1 MEEKSILIN
10 GLDINYKTTERGE
23 PPLDFAGIKVFPD
36 KFKERGTVLILHGWG
51 GSSDS
56 WLKVQSILTRNGFKV
71 IVPDFPG
78 FGKSLTP
85 PSPWGI
91 KNYTDFI
98 LKFIEGTNLE
108 KSRGELAE
116 PFFLLGHS
124 FGGRISVR
132 LAAEHPEKIKGLIL
146 CDAGGIKPKMSLK
159 TILIYWLAR
168 LGNLIF
174 TPKHLARFK
183 DGARSVFYAFLRNKD
198 YVKAKGTMKETI
210 AKVLEEDLLPELPK
224 IKTKTL
230 IVWGEADKMVPLRY
244 GRIFNEKIADSELK
258 IIPKIGHS
266 PHIEVPGRLAEII
279 LNFLDKNN

>member
-23 PPLDFAGIKVFPD
+23 LPFDFAGIKVFPD
-36 KFKERGTVLILHGWG
+36 KFKERGALLILHGWG

-56 WLKVQSILTRNGFKV
+56 WLRVQSILTKKGFKV
-71 IVPDFPG
+71 IVPDLPG

-85 PSPWGI
+85 PSPWGV
-91 KNYTDFI
+91 KNYTDFV
-98 LKFIEGTNLE
+98 LKFVEEINLE
-108 KSRGELAE
+108 D
-116 PFFLLGHS
+116 FFLLGHS

-146 CDAGGIKPKMSLK
+146 CDSAGIKPKMNLK
-159 TILIYWLAR
+159 TFLIFWLAKI
-168 LGNLIF
+168 GNIIF
-174 TPKHLARFK
+174 TPKHLARFR
-183 DGARSVFYAFLRNKD
+183 DGIRSVFYSFLRNKD

-210 AKVLEEDLLPELPK
+210 KKVLAEDLSQDLPK
-224 IKTKTL
+224 IKVKTL